1 MCKRCKF
8 NIKKTLGIVVS
19 ACLLLLT
26 FPVNAAIPGIKSP
39 VTGLTAIR
47 DTLPVKKSTDTIRQV
62 PAKTIFS
69 DTLKPQNLKDS
80 IQRVDTLTMSKDS
93 IDVPIK
99 YHADDSGVL
108 IIPNKEFYL
117 YGKAKT
123 DYKELKLEANT
134 IFMDQQSQVVKA
146 YGALDSTG
154 NPLSKPQFTEGEL
167 KTVSDTIAY
176 NLKTGKGLTKNTFF
190 QEGEIFMN
198 AKYLKKVSVDEVFA
212 RQARFTTCNL
222 DTPHFAFRANR
233 MKIINN
239 KLGITGRVYPEIESV
254 PIPMIF
260 LPFGIF
266 PLNQKVHSGVLLPAF
281 TASEDFGLGLEG
293 LGYYKVFSDYLDLT
307 TRTNLYSYGGWN
319 LNLNSRYIRRY
330 KYTGSISLSLQ
341 NTRALNRNIN
351 SDQEYNTSK
360 SFMLNWSHSRD
371 NRARPGSNFSANV
384 NFGSTRFNQSLLNN
398 PFQNFQNQLSSS
410 ISYSRDWRGKYNM
423 SVNINHNQN
432 STTRLVNMSLPN
444 VNFNVVTFYPFE
456 PKEKIGSS
464 KWYEKIGFGY
474 NGNFQNQLSFYD
486 TAFNLK
492 RLLDTAQ
499 WGAVHSIPITLS
511 LPSLGPITIS
521 PSISYEERWYG
532 QRILRSWDN
541 SKLKVDTNIQKGFYT
556 ARQMS
561 FGIGI
566 NTRIFGTYKF
576 RETSNIK
583 AIRHEIRPSITLNY
597 KPDFAAKDYYT
608 TQVDNTGRSLRFSK
622 YEGGVVGAFP
632 EGSFGGI
639 GFGIDN
645 LLEMKIKDKSD
656 TTGKA
661 PDKKIRLIDG
671 FGFNSSYNL
680 LADSF
685 ALGTFS
691 FYARSTLFD
700 KINITA
706 GANLDPYDVNSK
718 GDRLKNILWDPRR
731 FKFGRITSG
740 NLAISTSFR
749 SKSTDGKSE
758 KDKQI
763 PIDPFLTPEEQQ
775 RQLQFVRANPAEFT
789 DFNIPW
795 SVTLSYSFNFNRVIN
810 PDYSGYTT
818 QTFSSLNF
826 NGDFSLTPKWKL
838 GGTGYYNISSGE
850 INQISMFI
858 TREMHCWQ
866 LAINVTPVGLYR
878 SFNITISPKSGILR
892 DLRINRSRTFSNY

>member
-1 MCKRCKF
+1 MSKLYKI
-8 NIKKTLGIVVS
+8 NVKTPFGIVV
-19 ACLLLLT
+19 AAFLLILT
-26 FPVNAAIPGIKSP
+26 FYMQASAGSKKSFLSFLTYGDTTPIKQPKDTSAFISKKSIQADSS
-39 VTGLTAIR
+39 VKKRGMDTVIII
-47 DTLPVKKSTDTIRQV
+47 DTLQI
-62 PAKTIFS
+62 
-69 DTLKPQNLKDS
+69 
-80 IQRVDTLTMSKDS
+80 SKDS

-108 IIPNKEFYL
+108 IISTRKFIL
-117 YGKAKT
+117 YGKARI

-134 IFMDQQSQVVKA
+134 IHLDQETQTIKA

-154 NPLSKPQFTEGEL
+154 NPMSKPQFTEGEM

-176 NLKTGKGLTKNTFF
+176 NLKTGKGLTQNTFF

-198 AKYLKKVSVDEVFA
+198 AKFLKKVSTDEIFA
-212 RQARFTTCNL
+212 RKARFTTCNL

-266 PLNQKVHSGVLLPAF
+266 PLNRARHSGVLLPAF

-293 LGYYKVFSDYLDLT
+293 LGYYKVFSEYVDVT
-307 TRTNLYSYGGWN
+307 TKANLYSYGGWN
-319 LNLNSRYIRRY
+319 LNFNSKYIRRY
-330 KYTGSISLSLQ
+330 KFTGNVNLTFL
-341 NTRALNRNIN
+341 NNKALNRNSSSKEEFN
-351 SDQEYNTSK
+351 NTK

-371 NRARPGSNFSANV
+371 NRARPGTNFSANV
-384 NFGSTRFNQSLLNN
+384 NFGSTKFNQSLLNN
-398 PFQNFQNQLSSS
+398 PFQNYNNQLSSS
-410 ISYSRDWRGKYNM
+410 INYSKDWRGKYNL
-423 SVNINHNQN
+423 SLNLNHNQN

-444 VNFNVVTFYPFE
+444 ASFNMVTIYPFQ
-456 PKEKIGSS
+456 PKDQVGSG
-464 KWYEKIGFGY
+464 KWYEKVGIGY
-474 NGNFQNQLSFYD
+474 SGNFQNQLSFYD
-486 TAFNLK
+486 TAFNFR
-492 RLLDTAQ
+492 RLLDTVQ
-499 WGAVHSIPITLS
+499 WGAVHNIPITLS

-521 PSISYEERWYG
+521 PSVSYEERWYG
-532 QRILRSWDN
+532 QRIFRTWD
-541 SKLKVDTNIQKGFYT
+541 SLKSKVDTTIQKGFYT

-561 FGIGI
+561 FGVGI

-576 RETSNIK
+576 SPKSNIL
-583 AIRHEIRPSITLNY
+583 AIRHEIRPTISINY
-597 KPDFAAKDYYT
+597 KPDFAAKYYKSI
-608 TQVDNTGRSLRFSK
+608 QVDPSGRRLRFSQFD
-622 YEGGVVGAFP
+622 GGVIGSFS

-645 LLEMKIKDKSD
+645 MLEMKVKDKTD

-661 PDKKIRLIDG
+661 NKKVKLIDG

-685 ALGTFS
+685 ALGNFS

-706 GANLDPYDVNSK
+706 GANLDPYDVNNK

-731 FKFGRITSG
+731 FKFGRITGG
-740 NLAISTSFR
+740 NLAISTSFK
-749 SKSTDGKSE
+749 SKSADGKE
-758 KDKQI
+758 DKDRKL
-763 PIDPFLTPEEQQ
+763 PVDPFMTPDEQQ
-775 RQLQFVRANPAEFT
+775 RQLQFARANPAEFT

-795 SVTLSYSFNFNRVIN
+795 TISLSYSLNFTRVIKR
-810 PDYSGYTT
+810 DYEYET
-818 QTFSSLNF
+818 QMSSSVNF
-826 NGDFSLTPKWKL
+826 NGDFSLTPKWKV
-838 GGTGYYNISSGE
+838 GGTGFYDVTKGE
-850 INQISMFI
+850 IQQISMFI

-866 LAINVTPVGLYR
+866 LAINVTPLGLYR

-892 DLRINRSRTFSNY
+892 DLKINRSRTFSSY